1 MIPWWNKMLVIT
13 LSVEWATSQ
22 IMNVEM
28 YSIKKEDEEGE
39 SLGSQASY
47 SQRSLTTQPD
57 EFWEYSF

>member
-22 IMNVEM
+22 IINVEM
-28 YSIKKEDEEGE
+28 YNIKKEDEEGE
-39 SLGSQASY
+39 SLGSQDSY

-57 EFWEYSF
+57 EYQED